1 MVSCWSSELAERDWH
16 NLRGKRLYNHPD
28 TVRGFFRPV
37 LREVFFK
44 NILRIFL
51 CVDKIF
57 NFFSFLFQENHEEN
71 GGYKNKRR

>member
-44 NILRIFL
+44 NISRIFL
-51 CVDKIF
+51 CVDKILI
-57 NFFSFLFQENHEEN
+57 SFYLFQENHEEN